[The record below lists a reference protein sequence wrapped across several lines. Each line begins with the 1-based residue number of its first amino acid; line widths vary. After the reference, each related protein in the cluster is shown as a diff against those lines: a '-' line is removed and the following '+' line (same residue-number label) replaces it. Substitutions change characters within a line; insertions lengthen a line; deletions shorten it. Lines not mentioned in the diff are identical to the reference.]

1 LSEILIESELY
12 IHVHRFLA
20 MSFPSVL
27 ARKTGAHPPQ
37 IFSADVSAV
46 GGESDGSWTRP
57 DLAALA
63 ITKGT
68 YVPFIRAD
76 LHTFEVKTA
85 RGLDV
90 QGAHEASA
98 QGRFGHYAWLVFQ
111 AINDADRTTVMFDQ
125 VLDSANSLG
134 VGVVTFRAPHD
145 TDQWHV
151 DAWPRRTST
160 DDAVADEFV
169 ASRFDGTSKKKIQ
182 KYLKGIMVDTVS
194 NET

>member
-1 LSEILIESELY
+1 MEVTVESNLY
-12 IHVHRFLA
+12 THVHRYLT

-27 ARKTGAHPPQ
+27 ARQTGAHPPHV
-37 IFSADVSAV
+37 FSGDVSTV
-46 GGESDGSWTRP
+46 GGAADGSWTRP

-63 ITKGT
+63 ITRGE
-68 YVPFIRAD
+68 YVPFLRAD

-111 AINDADRTTVMFDQ
+111 ALNVADRSTGLYDQ
-125 VLDSANSLG
+125 VLRSAIRLG
-134 VGVVTFRAPHD
+134 VGVITFRDPLD
-145 TDQWHV
+145 TSMWHI
-151 DAWPRRTST
+151 DAWPKRTST

-169 ASRFDGTSKKKIQ
+169 STRFDDVEKKKIK
-182 KYLKGIMVDTVS
+182 KYLTGLMVGD
-194 NET
+194 EQGDE